1 MRRIIFRGIESK
13 TGEFKFGDL
22 LQIPNNDIIEY
33 FILCRELIPCMN
45 ETDIQIT
52 KYPVIPE
59 TVGQFTGL
67 TDKHGKMIFEGD
79 IDAANNQ
86 DFRCSCCGSGD
97 VHAVNVS
104 VPFCWKC
111 GAIMRDEKSKQ
122 TI

>member
-1 MRRIIFRGIESK
+1 MKITEGSNSKVAAAYYWAEKDCDTFLLKKIYVKGFMRGIEECGNVNNRK
-13 TGEFKFGDL
+13 IGEW
-22 LQIPNNDIIEY
+22 
-33 FILCRELIPCMN
+33 IPC
-45 ETDIQIT
+45 
-52 KYPVIPE
+52 
-59 TVGQFTGL
+59 
-67 TDKHGKMIFEGD
+67 GD
-79 IDAANNQ
+79 IDAANNH

>member
-1 MRRIIFRGIESK
+1 MKITEDSNSKVAMAYYWAEKDCDTFLLKKIYVKGFMRGIEECGNVNNRK
-13 TGEFKFGDL
+13 IGEW
-22 LQIPNNDIIEY
+22 
-33 FILCRELIPCMN
+33 IPC
-45 ETDIQIT
+45 
-52 KYPVIPE
+52 
-59 TVGQFTGL
+59 
-67 TDKHGKMIFEGD
+67 GD

-111 GAIMRDEKSKQ
+111 GAIMKNEKSKQ